1 MHVPECGF
9 WSRPFLSLAA
19 EYVSRMSPLTL
30 VHWVHDVTLRIAST
44 LLSHPTPFPAFHLFR
59 VRVCV
64 CSCECALLLFSSLR
78 LRVVSFS
85 AYEFVCAV
93 LTLRD
98 FFFACCFL
106 FFSFSCVHPR
116 VCVR

>member
-30 VHWVHDVTLRIAST
+30 VHWVHDVTLRIAPT
-44 LLSHPTPFPAFHLFR
+44 LLSHPIPFPAFHLFR

-64 CSCECALLLFSSLR
+64 SVFMR
-78 LRVVSFS
+78 
-85 AYEFVCAV
+85 VCAV
-93 LTLRD
+93 AVL
-98 FFFACCFL
+98 FPSFACCVL
-106 FFSFSCVHPR
+106 LR
-116 VCVR
+116 L